1 MTFTLKEQVEEYINE
16 CLLKS
21 VTFTLEEGNKTST
34 KANSIDGKY
43 FYEKN
48 VGQKIFHLI
57 YANEGSEAGKY
68 YNKFTLDYLEN
79 SYQDII
85 DIKPFDVIETIK
97 NRFIDLSKEIIEN
110 LDKPLTIK
118 DFNEDKLSIKLMN
131 HNNITL
137 KKCFID
143 ELGVSNLKSN
153 EFEPKYNYYK
163 KDDKIIVK
171 IEAPGNIGNINTSLK
186 DSEGYK
192 IIRIN
197 SEKKRIKNQKI

>member
-1 MTFTLKEQVEEYINE
+1 
-16 CLLKS
+16 
-21 VTFTLEEGNKTST
+21 
-34 KANSIDGKY
+34 
-43 FYEKN
+43 
-48 VGQKIFHLI
+48 
-57 YANEGSEAGKY
+57 
-68 YNKFTLDYLEN
+68 
-79 SYQDII
+79 
-85 DIKPFDVIETIK
+85 
-97 NRFIDLSKEIIEN
+97 
-110 LDKPLTIK
+110 
-118 DFNEDKLSIKLMN
+118 MN